1 MTGVVVFV
9 VVVSNAVVIRPTDC
23 GVVGSCIVDISFEIL
38 PYETI
43 VNGVVAAVVVV
54 VLVLGCGR

>member
-1 MTGVVVFV
+1 MFVV
-9 VVVSNAVVIRPTDC
+9 VVVSNVVFDRPTDC
-23 GVVGSCIVDISFEIL
+23 EVVGSCIVDISSEIL

-43 VNGVVAAVVVV
+43 VNGVAAVVVV